1 MATIG
6 DSDEQE
12 KVSRAL
18 GSRAGAMAKGAGAG
32 ALHASD
38 ALVTAVGGLVDHTIE
53 RVLLGEERVTSA
65 AEGKRLLAGNAELEV
80 RADKLQRLVVAA
92 VPVVRVAA
100 RGARFTR
107 VPWVMVASSVLTTGV
122 AVRAGVRE
130 LQVLASLVAHR
141 LEQATGSPADPTL
154 VRNVAIDL
162 YLHPKRAPDLTD
174 DGLHL
179 VRLSR
184 RWLLSGAF
192 GRNTS
197 KQAERAL
204 DAVERLDVTALAA
217 EHGALDHPSSPLQ
230 TAQPQLRCL
239 RERRRALRQAVSA
252 SAERRLSH

>member
-1 MATIG
+1 MGNNGDDNDPASRSSAKRAASMA
-6 DSDEQE
+6 
-12 KVSRAL
+12 R
-18 GSRAGAMAKGAGAG
+18 GAGVGAWNAG
-32 ALHASD
+32 D
-38 ALVTAVGGLVDHTIE
+38 ALVEAVGALIDHAIE
-53 RVLLGEERVTSA
+53 NVLLGEERVTTA
-65 AEGKRLLAGNAELEV
+65 AEGKRLLAGNSELEA

-92 VPVVRVAA
+92 VPVVRLAA

-130 LQVLASLVAHR
+130 LQVLASLIAYR
-141 LEQATGSPADPTL
+141 LEQAAGAPADPAL
-154 VRNVAIDL
+154 VRKLAIDL

-184 RWLLSGAF
+184 RWVLSGAF

-204 DAVERLDVTALAA
+204 DAAERLDA
-217 EHGALDHPSSPLQ
+217 S
-230 TAQPQLRCL
+230 
-239 RERRRALRQAVSA
+239 ALRGDRPERQASGGRA
-252 SAERRLSH
+252 SQQPPEPGLDL